1 MFCGYSVF
9 IICDLI
15 ELLFTEWSLIMISQ
29 EEKEYQEFIEKFL
42 RSVFELKSDFEK
54 LSENSKVRVR
64 EYIVN
69 SAETQAQFEIL
80 KLIANRL

>member
-1 MFCGYSVF
+1 
-9 IICDLI
+9 
-15 ELLFTEWSLIMISQ
+15 MISQ

-42 RSVFELKSDFEK
+42 RSVFELKSDFEN
-54 LSENSKVRVR
+54 LSENNKARVR
-64 EYIVN
+64 EYFVS

>member
-1 MFCGYSVF
+1 
-9 IICDLI
+9 
-15 ELLFTEWSLIMISQ
+15 MISQ

-54 LSENSKVRVR
+54 LSENNKVRVR

-69 SAETQAQFEIL
+69 SAETRTQFEIL

>member
-1 MFCGYSVF
+1 
-9 IICDLI
+9 
-15 ELLFTEWSLIMISQ
+15 MISQ
-29 EEKEYQEFIEKFL
+29 EEKEEKEYQEFIEKFL

>member
-1 MFCGYSVF
+1 
-9 IICDLI
+9 
-15 ELLFTEWSLIMISQ
+15 MISQ

-80 KLIANRL
+80 KFIANRL

>member
-1 MFCGYSVF
+1 
-9 IICDLI
+9 
-15 ELLFTEWSLIMISQ
+15 MISQ

-54 LSENSKVRVR
+54 LSENNKGRVR

>member
-1 MFCGYSVF
+1 
-9 IICDLI
+9 
-15 ELLFTEWSLIMISQ
+15 MISQ

-42 RSVFELKSDFEK
+42 RSVFELKNDFEN

-69 SAETQAQFEIL
+69 LAETQAQFEIL

>member
-1 MFCGYSVF
+1 
-9 IICDLI
+9 
-15 ELLFTEWSLIMISQ
+15 MISQ
-29 EEKEYQEFIEKFL
+29 EEKEYREFINKF
-42 RSVFELKSDFEK
+42 RHSVFELNNDFAK
-54 LSENSKVRVR
+54 LSENNKVRVR

>member
-1 MFCGYSVF
+1 M
-9 IICDLI
+9 LN
-15 ELLFTEWSLIMISQ
+15 Q

-42 RSVFELKSDFEK
+42 RSIFELKSDFEK
-54 LSENSKVRVR
+54 LSENSKARVK

>member
-1 MFCGYSVF
+1 M
-9 IICDLI
+9 LN
-15 ELLFTEWSLIMISQ
+15 Q

-64 EYIVN
+64 EYIVT

>member
-1 MFCGYSVF
+1 
-9 IICDLI
+9 
-15 ELLFTEWSLIMISQ
+15 MINQ
-29 EEKEYQEFIEKFL
+29 EEKEYQKFIEKFL

-54 LSENSKVRVR
+54 LSEKNKVRVR

-69 SAETQAQFEIL
+69 SAKTQAQFEIL

>member
-1 MFCGYSVF
+1 
-9 IICDLI
+9 
-15 ELLFTEWSLIMISQ
+15 MISQ

-69 SAETQAQFEIL
+69 LAETQAQFEIL

>member
-1 MFCGYSVF
+1 
-9 IICDLI
+9 
-15 ELLFTEWSLIMISQ
+15 MISQ

-42 RSVFELKSDFEK
+42 RSVFELKNDFEN
-54 LSENSKVRVR
+54 LSENNKARIR
-64 EYIVN
+64 EYFVS

>member
-1 MFCGYSVF
+1 
-9 IICDLI
+9 
-15 ELLFTEWSLIMISQ
+15 MISQ
-29 EEKEYQEFIEKFL
+29 EEKEEKEYQEFIEKFL

-69 SAETQAQFEIL
+69 SAETQAKFEIL

>member
-1 MFCGYSVF
+1 
-9 IICDLI
+9 
-15 ELLFTEWSLIMISQ
+15 MISQ
-29 EEKEYQEFIEKFL
+29 EEKEHQEFIEKFL
-42 RSVFELKSDFEK
+42 RSVFELKNDFEK

-80 KLIANRL
+80 KFIANRL

>member
-1 MFCGYSVF
+1 M
-9 IICDLI
+9 LN
-15 ELLFTEWSLIMISQ
+15 Q
-29 EEKEYQEFIEKFL
+29 EEKEYREFIEKFL

-54 LSENSKVRVR
+54 LSKNNKVRVR

-69 SAETQAQFEIL
+69 SAETQTQFEIL

>member
-1 MFCGYSVF
+1 M
-9 IICDLI
+9 LN
-15 ELLFTEWSLIMISQ
+15 Q

-54 LSENSKVRVR
+54 LSENNKVRVR

-69 SAETQAQFEIL
+69 SAKTRAQFETL

>member
-1 MFCGYSVF
+1 MVN
-9 IICDLI
+9 
-15 ELLFTEWSLIMISQ
+15 Q
-29 EEKEYQEFIEKFL
+29 EEKEYREFIDKFL

-54 LSENSKVRVR
+54 LSDNSKVRVR

-69 SAETQAQFEIL
+69 SAETQAQLEIL

>member
-1 MFCGYSVF
+1 M
-9 IICDLI
+9 LN
-15 ELLFTEWSLIMISQ
+15 Q

-42 RSVFELKSDFEK
+42 RSIFELKSDFEK

>member
-1 MFCGYSVF
+1 
-9 IICDLI
+9 
-15 ELLFTEWSLIMISQ
+15 MINQ

-54 LSENSKVRVR
+54 LSENNKERAR